1 MSTGTA
7 TAAEPTITRAGP
19 RPARLLAW
27 LAERHGPVLVIPVGL
42 TYGIAVA
49 TGARSPGAAPVPTF
63 DLVLGFVGAWL
74 WFLALRIVDDLGD
87 RESDDLAHPERLLQ
101 RGVVSL
107 GELRAV
113 AGVSLAA
120 MLATTL
126 LADDGVGPV
135 TLTWLVAV
143 VVTGLVSSDSI
154 APAALRARPMLHR
167 LLRVPCSALPVLW
180 WAQLGAGGTGLTS
193 DAVVLALVSILIVVA
208 FDVARKLEPAA
219 GAGQTSWSDTLGATR
234 AHAVLAGALAALGA
248 ACAALLAVTGAAST
262 VALAVLAVA
271 VVCLGAG
278 IIRGNGKLAAPLLLV
293 LLVTTLV
300 GLVAA

>member
-1 MSTGTA
+1 MTASTA
-7 TAAEPTITRAGP
+7 TSAEPALTPAAPRA
-19 RPARLLAW
+19 ARLLAW

-42 TYGIAVA
+42 TYAIAVA
-49 TGARSPGAAPVPTF
+49 TGALSPSAASVPVV
-63 DLVLGFVGAWL
+63 DLVLGFIAAWL

-87 RESDDLAHPERLLQ
+87 RESDDVAHPERLLQ
-101 RGVVSL
+101 RGVVTP

-113 AGVSLAA
+113 AGTALAL

-143 VVTGLVSSDSI
+143 IVTGLVSSDSV

-180 WAQLGAGGTGLTS
+180 WAQLGSGGTGLTS
-193 DAVVLALVSILIVVA
+193 DAAVLALVSILIVVA

-219 GAGQTSWSDTLGATR
+219 DEGQTSWSDTLGETR
-234 AHAVLAGALAALGA
+234 AHGVLAATLAALGA
-248 ACAALLAVTGAAST
+248 ACAALLAVTGAGSI
-262 VALAVLAVA
+262 VAFAVIGVA
-271 VVCLGAG
+271 VVGIGAG
-278 IIRGNGKLAAPLLLV
+278 IVRGNGKLAAPLLLV
-293 LLVTTLV
+293 LLLTTLV

>member
-1 MSTGTA
+1 MTTSTA
-7 TAAEPTITRAGP
+7 TPAIAPTAPRA
-19 RPARLLAW
+19 ARLLAW

-49 TGARSPGAAPVPTF
+49 TGARSPGAASVPAI
-63 DLVLGFVGAWL
+63 DLVLGFIGAWL

-87 RESDDLAHPERLLQ
+87 RESDDVAHPGRLLQ
-101 RGVVSL
+101 RGVVSP

-113 AGVSLAA
+113 AGVSLGL

-126 LADDGVGPV
+126 VADDGVGPV

-143 VVTGLVSSDSI
+143 IVTGLVSSDSV
-154 APAALRARPMLHR
+154 APAALRTRPMLHR

-193 DAVVLALVSILIVVA
+193 DAAVLALVSILIVVA

-219 GAGQTSWSDTLGATR
+219 GEGQTSWSDTLGETR
-234 AHAVLAGALAALGA
+234 AHAVLAGALAALGL
-248 ACAALLAVTGAAST
+248 ACAALLAVTGAGSP
-262 VALAVLAVA
+262 VAFAVLAAAVA
-271 VVCLGAG
+271 LIGAG
-278 IIRGNGKLAAPLLLV
+278 IVRGNGKLAAPLLLV
-293 LLVTTLV
+293 LLVTTFI

>member
-1 MSTGTA
+1 MTASTVTP
-7 TAAEPTITRAGP
+7 AEPPVSPAAPRA
-19 RPARLLAW
+19 ARLLAW

-49 TGARSPGAAPVPTF
+49 TGALSPDAASVPAL
-63 DLVLGFVGAWL
+63 DLALGFAAAWL

-87 RESDDLAHPERLLQ
+87 RESDDVAHPERLLQ
-101 RGVVSL
+101 RGVVSPA
-107 GELRAV
+107 ELRAV
-113 AGVSLAA
+113 AGMSLAA

-126 LADDGVGPV
+126 LADGGVGSV

-143 VVTGLVSSDSI
+143 VVTGLVSSDAV

-180 WAQLGAGGTGLTS
+180 WAQLGSGGTGLTT

-208 FDVARKLEPAA
+208 FDVARKLEPAT
-219 GAGQTSWSDTLGATR
+219 GEGQTSWSDTLGETR

-248 ACAALLAVTGAAST
+248 ACAALLAVTGAGSVIAF
-262 VALAVLAVA
+262 AVLAVA
-271 VVCLGAG
+271 VVGIGAG
-278 IIRGNGKLAAPLLLV
+278 IVRGNGKLAAPLLLV